1 MNTLERIAR
10 ILERARVAGG
20 WLDEDVAKQVLAEL
34 GLDDDGKPEVAEADK
49 AAAKER
55 AETERHEHEF
65 AVFMEK
71 AMEARQRDDADTS
84 HTSSN
89 LERE

>member
-20 WLDEDVAKQVLAEL
+20 WLDEVVAAAVLREL
-34 GLDDDGKPEVAEADK
+34 GLDDDGKAEV
-49 AAAKER
+49 
-55 AETERHEHEF
+55 
-65 AVFMEK
+65 
-71 AMEARQRDDADTS
+71 ADTS

-89 LERE
+89 LEHG